1 MPPKPV
7 GQKIVNRFANTFTSQ
22 VARRS
27 LRALGTPTT
36 LIPFAIGLVREV
48 NRQIQWG
55 NKTVW
60 NRRIEMAKQLYDEF
74 KEKQNELS
82 PVYRYR
88 GGSKTVRPHLSNET
102 IRDKIRDPN
111 AYVDKAPRKT
121 YNRFDPGTVMLGGLG
136 FVIVASIAGP
146 SLAKKVNYV
155 DPLDTLEA
163 NIGSNS
169 TEDLKGIQLRH

>member
-27 LRALGTPTT
+27 LRALGTPTN

-60 NRRIEMAKQLYDEF
+60 NRRIEMAKQLYHEF

-146 SLAKKVNYV
+146 SVAKKVNYV